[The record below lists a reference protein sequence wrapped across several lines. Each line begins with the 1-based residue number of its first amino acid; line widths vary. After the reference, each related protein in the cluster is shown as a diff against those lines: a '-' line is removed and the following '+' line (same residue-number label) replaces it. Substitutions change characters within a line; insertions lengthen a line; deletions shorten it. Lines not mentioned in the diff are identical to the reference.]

1 DLVLNCFARVSR
13 LDYPIL
19 SLVCKRLIPIS
30 PCLNKASPDP
40 NPLRPHRELSLHP
53 NQTLWFTFCRPTPN
67 SSKNILIPVSSPN
80 LPPCSS
86 SSQVSVVG
94 PNIYFFG
101 GLVNVRNNKADPSSS
116 IMVLDSHSHEWHEQW
131 CGGGCKDINSTNWME
146 VFDTKTQTWDFLQ
159 IPSEEICRAS
169 GYKSVTSEGAVYVK
183 CEAERVT
190 YKLHKG
196 IRWRADVL
204 GMNMGWRSSSSLFV
218 IENVLYLYSWR
229 VYWYQL
235 QRERLWKDLKGL
247 EIYPRLS
254 LSDQVKL
261 IDYGGKMAVLWDEY
275 ECGMKKKI

>member
-1 DLVLNCFARVSR
+1 
-13 LDYPIL
+13 
-19 SLVCKRLIPIS
+19 
-30 PCLNKASPDP
+30 
-40 NPLRPHRELSLHP
+40 
-53 NQTLWFTFCRPTPN
+53 
-67 SSKNILIPVSSPN
+67 
-80 LPPCSS
+80 
-86 SSQVSVVG
+86 
-94 PNIYFFG
+94 
-101 GLVNVRNNKADPSSS
+101 
-116 IMVLDSHSHEWHEQW
+116 
-131 CGGGCKDINSTNWME
+131 ME

-275 ECGMKKKI
+275 ECDLFGEPWGMLKSFDVPKPVNNIA